1 MNDPHGVFFP
11 LQVVLL
17 ASWIGARPPR
27 VDCDINGSLEC
38 AALMKIEDYYPLV
51 YTYPVILGLIICG
64 LSGISLKWKTNS
76 GATWNLL
83 ALTVTFITWAITA
96 TVETMSTNHGSVS
109 GITAFLEAIF
119 GL

>member
-1 MNDPHGVFFP
+1 MI
-11 LQVVLL
+11 LL
-17 ASWIGARPPR
+17 ASWIGVRPPR
-27 VDCDINGSLEC
+27 VVCDIDGSLEC
-38 AALMKIEDYYPLV
+38 AALLKIEDYYPLV

-96 TVETMSTNHGSVS
+96 TVETLSTKHGSVDLA
-109 GITAFLEAIF
+109 TASFLETIF
-119 GL
+119 GTL